1 MRFSVVI
8 PVYNVESFLRECV
21 DCVLAQSFTDTEIVL
36 VDDGSTDSSPVICR
50 EYADRYPN
58 VAVVTKTNGGLSSA
72 RNAGIQHASGDY
84 VMFLDSDDY
93 WSHGD
98 VLSALAKIAV
108 DAPDLICFGYREYV
122 DKIGDNGI
130 GIDFSAYRSQGES
143 KNEVLRAMLCNGAY
157 VSSACCK
164 AVKLDVIKKNSL
176 YFREGI
182 TSEDIDWSARLLKCV
197 GSIAVYPESFY
208 CYRQRRESIVH
219 NIRYENLEILSDNI
233 LRCVELGEDIAP
245 GEFRELYFNY
255 VSYQYIT
262 FLKVAPDCESDERT
276 KPLVKKMKEYR
287 WLLNYHLIEKVKF
300 VYLFKKLIG
309 FNLMYRLLKFYTY
322 ISE

>member
-1 MRFSVVI
+1 MRFSVII

-21 DCVLAQSFTDTEIVL
+21 ECVLAQSFMDTEIIL
-36 VDDGSTDSSPVICR
+36 VDDGSTDSSPAICR
-50 EYADRYPN
+50 EYADRYTN

-72 RNAGIQHASGDY
+72 RNAGIQYASGDY
-84 VMFLDSDDY
+84 VLFLDSDDY

-130 GIDFSAYRSQGES
+130 GIDFSAYQSRVES
-143 KNEVLRAMLCNGAY
+143 ENDVLRAMLCSGVY

-233 LRCVELGEDIAP
+233 IRCVELGEDIAP

-255 VSYQYIT
+255 VSYQFIT
-262 FLKVAPDCESDERT
+262 FLKVSFLCEDDSRT
-276 KPLVKKMKEYR
+276 KILLKKLKAYS
-287 WLLNYHLIEKVKF
+287 WLLNYHLNQKVRI
-300 VYLFKKLIG
+300 VYLFKKIFG
-309 FNLMYRLLKFYTY
+309 FNMMYRFLKIY
-322 ISE
+322 SKG